1 MSKKLK
7 LLTINID
14 NMIKQVKIRCKNSGQ
29 TIMVDVGSTL
39 AEIYEILTKEH
50 SLNLVTDPVCAKV
63 NNKTEGLNF
72 RVYNAK
78 TIEYMDIT
86 SSTGSRVYTRTLF
99 LVLCKAIHDLYPDGS
114 VVIDIPVSNGF
125 FCDLKIGREVTP
137 DDASALRE
145 RMHEIINAGLPIER
159 HECLTEE
166 AIEMFEK
173 LGEHTKVDLLK
184 TTGKIYTIYYELDG
198 YKDYY
203 YGSMMTNTNQLFL
216 FGLEPYPSIDDP
228 TKYGPFVRQDK
239 MFDIFRE
246 HHQWQNILSISTIG
260 TLNKAIMLGHSAEL
274 INLSEALQEKKISR
288 IADEI
293 ASRRGVKLVLIAG
306 PSSSG
311 KTTTCK
317 RLSIQ
322 LLTNSIHPIGISLDD
337 YFLDRDLNQYMPLTL
352 NSSTSSLRLSSRV
365 RRWNCLVMI
374 SLLARA

>member
-137 DDASALRE
+137 DDAAALRE

-216 FGLEPYPSIDDP
+216 FGLEPYYDGLLLRIPSIDDP
-228 TKYGPFVRQDK
+228 SKYGPFVRQDK

-246 HHQWQNILSISTIG
+246 LLMRLPLAEVSNLFLSQV
-260 TLNKAIMLGHSAEL
+260 LLLLERQPL
-274 INLSEALQEKKISR
+274 
-288 IADEI
+288 
-293 ASRRGVKLVLIAG
+293 AS
-306 PSSSG
+306 
-311 KTTTCK
+311 
-317 RLSIQ
+317 
-322 LLTNSIHPIGISLDD
+322 D
-337 YFLDRDLNQYMPLTL
+337 
-352 NSSTSSLRLSSRV
+352 
-365 RRWNCLVMI
+365 
-374 SLLARA
+374 